1 MKDRKIQWIS
11 GGVAALLLAA
21 FLLLLLFATRQDLFS
36 SRQMEVFGGDWTYR
50 CGQAEGAGPLPA
62 KLDVPRGAEVEYT
75 KKIPAD
81 ADEDSAVAFRT
92 RMQYV
97 RVYVGDRLAYEFPE
111 EKLIGVKITN
121 AWNFV
126 RLGPE
131 DAGKEIRIVIRSPY
145 RFCGGA
151 IGQVFYGDFDD
162 MVTTIISKQTKLS
175 RASSLIGLSGIVILL
190 ISLLGRRHRLYSWHR
205 NLGILLLCLVFW
217 LAGGAGLPSGIVGL
231 EAWYYFSALSALA
244 FPAFLAA
251 YLYERWP
258 GIWGKGTKGLFYL
271 TLAYAAAALLSSL
284 AGGPDLVILGPVT
297 AVAAGASLL
306 YALAVHIAAVR
317 RKEGDHIR
325 SELACLVIAVAVT
338 VADAAGTYGSAE
350 RIGFAGRLA
359 ILLYALNQLRII
371 LTTFM
376 QKVRDNK
383 ELTRLLKMSRAEL
396 MASQIKPHFIYNA
409 LNSIRTLI
417 KVDPDK
423 AQQTVY
429 DFSTYLRSN
438 LDNTGA
444 EAQIPFSRELRHI
457 EAYLNIEKIRFEER
471 LQVATDIRAKSF
483 LVPPL
488 SVQPLVEN
496 AVKHGICTRVEGG
509 TVTIRSREEADAYV
523 VEVEDDG
530 VGFDPEELEQRQ
542 AWGGAEHKYTHIGL
556 ANIRF
561 RVEELAGGSLAVAS
575 QPGKGTLVT
584 VRFPKTEGTAEK
596 GSEDTC
602 ES

>member
-36 SRQMEVFGGDWTYR
+36 SRQMEAFGGDWTYR

-126 RLGPE
+126 RLGPK

-162 MVTTIISKQTKLS
+162 MVTTIISRQTKLS

-217 LAGGAGLPSGIVGL
+217 LAGGAGLPSGMVGL

-251 YLYERWP
+251 YL
-258 GIWGKGTKGLFYL
+258 
-271 TLAYAAAALLSSL
+271 
-284 AGGPDLVILGPVT
+284 
-297 AVAAGASLL
+297 
-306 YALAVHIAAVR
+306 
-317 RKEGDHIR
+317 
-325 SELACLVIAVAVT
+325 
-338 VADAAGTYGSAE
+338 
-350 RIGFAGRLA
+350 
-359 ILLYALNQLRII
+359 
-371 LTTFM
+371 
-376 QKVRDNK
+376 
-383 ELTRLLKMSRAEL
+383 
-396 MASQIKPHFIYNA
+396 
-409 LNSIRTLI
+409 
-417 KVDPDK
+417 
-423 AQQTVY
+423 
-429 DFSTYLRSN
+429 
-438 LDNTGA
+438 
-444 EAQIPFSRELRHI
+444 
-457 EAYLNIEKIRFEER
+457 
-471 LQVATDIRAKSF
+471 
-483 LVPPL
+483 
-488 SVQPLVEN
+488 
-496 AVKHGICTRVEGG
+496 
-509 TVTIRSREEADAYV
+509 
-523 VEVEDDG
+523 
-530 VGFDPEELEQRQ
+530 
-542 AWGGAEHKYTHIGL
+542 
-556 ANIRF
+556 
-561 RVEELAGGSLAVAS
+561 
-575 QPGKGTLVT
+575 
-584 VRFPKTEGTAEK
+584 
-596 GSEDTC
+596 
-602 ES
+602 

>member
-36 SRQMEVFGGDWTYR
+36 SRQMEAFGGDWTYR

-126 RLGPE
+126 RLGPK

-162 MVTTIISKQTKLS
+162 MVTTIISRQTKLS
-175 RASSLIGLSGIVILL
+175 RASSLIGLSGVVILL
-190 ISLLGRRHRLYSWHR
+190 ISLLGRRYRLYSWHK
-205 NLGILLLCLVFW
+205 NLGILLLCLTFW
-217 LAGGAGLPSGIVGL
+217 LAGGAGLPSGMVGL

-284 AGGPDLVILGPVT
+284 
-297 AVAAGASLL
+297 
-306 YALAVHIAAVR
+306 
-317 RKEGDHIR
+317 
-325 SELACLVIAVAVT
+325 
-338 VADAAGTYGSAE
+338 
-350 RIGFAGRLA
+350 
-359 ILLYALNQLRII
+359 
-371 LTTFM
+371 
-376 QKVRDNK
+376 
-383 ELTRLLKMSRAEL
+383 
-396 MASQIKPHFIYNA
+396 
-409 LNSIRTLI
+409 
-417 KVDPDK
+417 
-423 AQQTVY
+423 
-429 DFSTYLRSN
+429 
-438 LDNTGA
+438 
-444 EAQIPFSRELRHI
+444 
-457 EAYLNIEKIRFEER
+457 
-471 LQVATDIRAKSF
+471 
-483 LVPPL
+483 
-488 SVQPLVEN
+488 
-496 AVKHGICTRVEGG
+496 
-509 TVTIRSREEADAYV
+509 
-523 VEVEDDG
+523 
-530 VGFDPEELEQRQ
+530 
-542 AWGGAEHKYTHIGL
+542 
-556 ANIRF
+556 
-561 RVEELAGGSLAVAS
+561 
-575 QPGKGTLVT
+575 
-584 VRFPKTEGTAEK
+584 
-596 GSEDTC
+596 
-602 ES
+602 

>member
-36 SRQMEVFGGDWTYR
+36 SRQMEVFSGDWTYR
-50 CGQAEGAGPLPA
+50 CGQAEGAGALPA

-81 ADEDSAVAFRT
+81 ADEDSAVVFRT

-190 ISLLGRRHRLYSWHR
+190 ISLLGSRYRLYSWHK
-205 NLGILLLCLVFW
+205 NLGIMLLCLAFW
-217 LAGGAGLPSGIVGL
+217 LAGGAGLPSGMVGL

-284 AGGPDLVILGPVT
+284 AGGPDLVTLGPVT
-297 AVAAGASLL
+297 AVAAGRVSSVRPGDPHCGGEAEGRRPYPVRAGMPCDRGGCDGGGRGGDLRKRGADRVCRPPGDPSVRPEPAADHSHYI
-306 YALAVHIAAVR
+306 YA
-317 RKEGDHIR
+317 E
-325 SELACLVIAVAVT
+325 S
-338 VADAAGTYGSAE
+338 AG
-350 RIGFAGRLA
+350 
-359 ILLYALNQLRII
+359 
-371 LTTFM
+371 
-376 QKVRDNK
+376 
-383 ELTRLLKMSRAEL
+383 
-396 MASQIKPHFIYNA
+396 
-409 LNSIRTLI
+409 
-417 KVDPDK
+417 
-423 AQQTVY
+423 
-429 DFSTYLRSN
+429 
-438 LDNTGA
+438 
-444 EAQIPFSRELRHI
+444 
-457 EAYLNIEKIRFEER
+457 
-471 LQVATDIRAKSF
+471 
-483 LVPPL
+483 
-488 SVQPLVEN
+488 
-496 AVKHGICTRVEGG
+496 
-509 TVTIRSREEADAYV
+509 
-523 VEVEDDG
+523 
-530 VGFDPEELEQRQ
+530 
-542 AWGGAEHKYTHIGL
+542 
-556 ANIRF
+556 
-561 RVEELAGGSLAVAS
+561 
-575 QPGKGTLVT
+575 
-584 VRFPKTEGTAEK
+584 
-596 GSEDTC
+596 
-602 ES
+602 